1 MNTRMFNLN
10 INCYP
15 NDYYFPKTN
24 KVENTMIYK
33 TKIIEHAMNNLIMVN
48 FNTTSDNII
57 NLYSLKIKELYNTIK
72 YGLEDI
78 IHENRNESIWHKKTI
93 ETKQPPPTIK
103 IINPQLFYGL

>member
-1 MNTRMFNLN
+1 
-10 INCYP
+10 
-15 NDYYFPKTN
+15 
-24 KVENTMIYK
+24 MIYK

-48 FNTTSDNII
+48 FNTTSDKII

-93 ETKQPPPTIK
+93 ETKRPPQ
-103 IINPQLFYGL
+103 QLK